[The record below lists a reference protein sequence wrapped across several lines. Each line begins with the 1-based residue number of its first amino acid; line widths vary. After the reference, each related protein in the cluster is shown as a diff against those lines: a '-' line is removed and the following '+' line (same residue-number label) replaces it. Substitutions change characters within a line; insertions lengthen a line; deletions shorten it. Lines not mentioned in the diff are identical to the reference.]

1 MKFTQRT
8 ILGLFD
14 SSKKQL
20 VIPVYQR
27 AYSWEMFEWRYFI
40 EDLEEQVKGE
50 NKYYYGNL
58 LLETIKIDKE
68 YEIIDGQQRITTI
81 TINQLQHQQKQ
92 TQTIQR
98 WNPYWG
104 RTYLFS
110 QRTYQW
116 YCYCSKRTRYKCLF
130 FPWYADP
137 RFLRRY
143 ARRNS
148 QRFF

>member
-68 YEIIDGQQRITTI
+68 TDSIANAPWGAEGADIIW
-81 TINQLQHQQKQ
+81 K
-92 TQTIQR
+92 
-98 WNPYWG
+98 
-104 RTYLFS
+104 
-110 QRTYQW
+110 
-116 YCYCSKRTRYKCLF
+116 
-130 FPWYADP
+130 
-137 RFLRRY
+137 
-143 ARRNS
+143 
-148 QRFF
+148 